1 MQKRKFNGIF
11 VIIEN
16 DMLRVSQYKTVYFLR
31 Y

>member
-16 DMLRVSQYKTVYFLR
+16 DMLQVSQYKTVYFLR